1 MKNCTEIK
9 FCIFT
14 PTFNR
19 ADLLPVLYESLSA
32 QTYTS
37 FEWLIVDGGND
48 ESEIL
53 INKWTSEANFPIR
66 YVRQT
71 TTGLHGAYNEGAQ
84 LAVGELFLIMHSD
97 DSCLPVTLMCFYDAW
112 NNIPQSKKGQYSGV
126 WARCLDQSGAMIGE
140 PMGVESL
147 DSTYHDVIFGRG
159 FKGELFP
166 MVRTDVMKEYPF
178 PMIKGA
184 RFIPEGVVWSAIG
197 LKYRTI
203 FIDIPLRK
211 YASISETTGTTDK
224 LTDPA
229 ILTKNAPSII
239 LYYRTTL
246 LRDIAWAKCAPLMFF
261 RIAAAYSYYSL
272 LGKIPIQAQLA
283 ELPLLSKFLYL
294 VSFPVGAAKYLKLKL
309 ISFN

>member
-1 MKNCTEIK
+1 MKNNTEVK
-9 FCIFT
+9 FSIFT

-19 ADLLPVLYESLSA
+19 ADLLPVLYKSLSA

-37 FEWLIVDGGND
+37 FEWLIVDGGSD

-53 INKWTSEANFPIR
+53 VNKWKSEANFSIR
-66 YVRQT
+66 YIRQI

-84 LAVGELFLIMHSD
+84 LAVGQLFLIMHSD
-97 DSCLPVTLMCFYDAW
+97 DSCLPETLMCFNDAW
-112 NNIPQSKKGQYSGV
+112 NKIPQDKKGQYSGV
-126 WARCLDQSGAMIGE
+126 WARCLDQAGNMIGE
-140 PMGVESL
+140 SMGVDSL

-211 YASISETTGTTDK
+211 YASISESTGSTDK

-246 LRDIAWAKCAPLMFF
+246 LRDIAWAKHAPLMFL

-272 LGKIPIQAQLA
+272 LGKITIRAQIAGLTT
-283 ELPLLSKFLYL
+283 LGKILFF
-294 VSFPVGAAKYLKLKL
+294 VSFPVGAIKYLKLKL
-309 ISFN
+309 ISSD

>member
-1 MKNCTEIK
+1 
-9 FCIFT
+9 
-14 PTFNR
+14 
-19 ADLLPVLYESLSA
+19 
-32 QTYTS
+32 
-37 FEWLIVDGGND
+37 
-48 ESEIL
+48 
-53 INKWTSEANFPIR
+53 
-66 YVRQT
+66 
-71 TTGLHGAYNEGAQ
+71 
-84 LAVGELFLIMHSD
+84 
-97 DSCLPVTLMCFYDAW
+97 
-112 NNIPQSKKGQYSGV
+112 
-126 WARCLDQSGAMIGE
+126 MIGE

-147 DSTYHDVIFGRG
+147 DSTYHDVIFRRG

-211 YASISETTGTTDK
+211 YASITETTGSTDK
-224 LTDPA
+224 LTDPV

-246 LRDIAWAKCAPLMFF
+246 LRDIAWAKYAPLTFL

-272 LGKIPIQAQLA
+272 LGNIPLHAQLA
-283 ELPLLSKFLYL
+283 GLPLLGKVLYF
-294 VSFPVGAAKYLKLKL
+294 VSFPVGAIKYLKLKL
-309 ISFN
+309 LTSD